1 MRSLTQH
8 SCCVTYLS
16 ELWTVK
22 RNRRL
27 AVSAALVTGA
37 MLVGIATVNGQF
49 SYFTNFIP
57 NGIFFPNSNG
67 ASETYS
73 TNGGGIDLTGP
84 FFQSMG
90 TNGRTCGT
98 CHQPSDGM
106 SISATN
112 VDLRFLLT
120 QGTDPIF
127 RTVDGSNC
135 DHDIDV
141 STFEKR

>member
-1 MRSLTQH
+1 MNCQSRFFAKKPGEGTLMRGFTQR
-8 SCCVTYLS
+8 SRGIRYLW
-16 ELWTVK
+16 ELWAVK

-27 AVSAALVTGA
+27 AISTALVAGGL
-37 MLVGIATVNGQF
+37 LVGIAAVDGQT

-57 NGIFFPNSNG
+57 NGVFFPNRNG
-67 ASETYS
+67 ASQTYS
-73 TNGGGIDLTGP
+73 ASGGGIDLTGP

-106 SISATN
+106 SVSAAD
-112 VDLRFLLT
+112 VDRRFYLT

-127 RTVDGSNC
+127 R
-135 DHDIDV
+135 
-141 STFEKR
+141 